1 MHDRALRRS
10 TLLTSRPKRAQML
23 ETLLCLLA
31 SQSAELNRCGAI
43 GRFVWQNRSV
53 AATNQTQEPTV
64 SRRRYTVGGTV
75 AGFFRIGLPEAC
87 RSTFRWHLS
96 YALLDAVAGG
106 ILLNAPMMA
115 LKRMNAPSWQLP
127 LRELYSGIGMLL
139 ALYLGGWMANRRKLP
154 FVVIPGITAGMFTL
168 LMPLTMGR
176 SFWFLTLLGL
186 SAMFEFVTRPAT
198 TSVLRLNYP
207 VEYRGRATGEVRKWT
222 SLAFMASSLASAA
235 LLQQVSN
242 WAAGGRLPPFAADA
256 TVAALLF
263 AAGGLSM
270 AGFACFSRIEVQERF
285 DTHAA
290 SPEPWY
296 EPVRHSW
303 QILVGDVRYRRY
315 IVSCFFDGFCAA
327 LYLPLLWAFLQKTLG
342 YDYVGATA
350 LMHVIPAF
358 AAFCATGWLGSW
370 FDRTNPWFA
379 WGWIRLAWGFD
390 ALLLAVTPLIAQG
403 ISPAVFLL
411 PIFGRVLR
419 GVVQGGQF
427 VMWWQIGVTHFA
439 PPGSDTSRY
448 MGIMAF
454 LAGAVRLTASVA
466 GITLTALKVPAADL
480 LLFGGLGV
488 IAVGVYS
495 LFQGMQERRNAHLA
509 TIAAFESQFASES
522 P

>member
-1 MHDRALRRS
+1 M
-10 TLLTSRPKRAQML
+10 
-23 ETLLCLLA
+23 
-31 SQSAELNRCGAI
+31 
-43 GRFVWQNRSV
+43 
-53 AATNQTQEPTV
+53 
-64 SRRRYTVGGTV
+64 
-75 AGFFRIGLPEAC
+75 AGFFRVGLPEAC

-115 LKRMNAPSWQLP
+115 LKRMGAPDWQLP
-127 LRELYSGIGMLL
+127 LRELYTGIGMLL
-139 ALYLGGWMANRRKLP
+139 ALYLGGWMATRRKLP
-154 FVVIPGITAGMFTL
+154 FVVIPGITAGVFTL
-168 LMPLTMGR
+168 LMPATMGR

-186 SAMFEFVTRPAT
+186 SAMFEFITRPAT

-207 VEYRGRATGEVRKWT
+207 VEFRGRATGEVRKWT

-242 WAAGGRLPPFAADA
+242 AVAAGRYPPFAADA

-270 AGFACFSRIEVQERF
+270 AGFVCFSRIEVRERL
-285 DTHAA
+285 DPGPAA
-290 SPEPWY
+290 PEPWY

-303 QILVGDVRYRRY
+303 RIFVGDARYRRY
-315 IVSCFFDGFCAA
+315 IISCFLDGFCAA
-327 LYLPLLWAFLQKTLG
+327 LYLPLIWAFLQKTLD

-379 WGWIRLAWGFD
+379 WGWIRLAWGLD
-390 ALLLAVTPLIAQG
+390 ALILAATPLVAQG
-403 ISPAVFLL
+403 VPPAVFVL
-411 PIFGRVLR
+411 PVLGRVLR

-454 LAGAVRLTASVA
+454 LAGAVRLTASAA
-466 GITLTALKVPAADL
+466 GIALTALKVPAADL
-480 LLFGGLGV
+480 LLFGGLGIIV
-488 IAVGVYS
+488 VGGYS
-495 LFQGMQERRNAHLA
+495 FLQAMHERRDARLA
-509 TIAAFESQFASES
+509 TIAAFESQFTSEAT
-522 P
+522 